1 MSLAPSLLGRRRDAG
16 IVGRVAEEAAVDV
29 QDRRAVVA
37 IAPAADR
44 DNLDR

>member
-1 MSLAPSLLGRRRDAG
+1 MSSDFIGCLPRPGT
-16 IVGRVAEEAAVDV
+16 VGRLTKEAAVDV

-37 IAPAADR
+37 IAPTAVG